1 MLEETHPTTMEELIR
16 ISGLSHGTDVWI
28 GNAQEI
34 IKAGIGAAERR
45 ASAAATIS

>member
-34 IKAGIGAAERR
+34 IKAGIAPLTR
-45 ASAAATIS
+45 ASAAATIL